1 MYGITLFWRDT
12 CNRHIYNICVSDIVY
27 NVHDYGVL
35 YKDTVGPIICEG
47 CSLTRM

>member
-1 MYGITLFWRDT
+1 MYGITLFWCDT

-47 CSLTRM
+47 WSLTRM